1 MFISIFTDELGL
13 NVTEALPIIKSWGL
27 SHVDFR
33 SKVFGKGIEVLN
45 DDELKQL
52 RKLVDDHGMTVA
64 CLQTSLCKVH
74 LPDAERQKKELE
86 KLEGIIR
93 AADALDCRLVRSFSY
108 WQPQGKESGIL
119 ASQAD
124 VLEKVMDM
132 FAPIA
137 RRAKEAGLIMSFE
150 NCGVATD
157 EVFALLDA
165 LKVHGWNMA
174 WDVENTWGCTERKQ
188 DEDAFIARM
197 IKRANCVHVKAW
209 GAIALMGKAEPIPY
223 KKVLRAC
230 HELGMTG
237 PVSAETHNFG
247 KKGPDVDVS
256 KMLVDAI
263 RDAWPAGVP
272 HSVDRRAVV

>member
-1 MFISIFTDELGL
+1 MYISIFTDELGL
-13 NVTEALPIIKSWGL
+13 DVSEALPIIKSWGL
-27 SHVDFR
+27 RHVDFR
-33 SKVFGKGIEVLN
+33 SKVFGKQIH
-45 DDELKQL
+45 ELDARELREL

-74 LPDAERQKKELE
+74 LPDAERQKKEAE

-108 WQPQGKESGIL
+108 WQPQGSDSGTL
-119 ASQAD
+119 ATSAD
-124 VLEKVMDM
+124 VLERVMDM
-132 FAPIA
+132 FASIA

-157 EVFALLDA
+157 EIFALLDA
-165 LKVHGWNMA
+165 LNVPGWNMA
-174 WDVENTWGCTERKQ
+174 WDVDNTWGCAERKQ
-188 DEDAFIARM
+188 DEDAFITRM
-197 IKRANCVHVKAW
+197 VKRANCVHVKAW
-209 GAIALMGKAEPIPY
+209 GAIALMEKAVPIPY

-230 HELGMTG
+230 RELGMNG

-256 KMLVDAI
+256 KMVIDAI
-263 RDAWPAGVP
+263 RDAWPEGVP
-272 HSVDRRAVV
+272 QSLNK

>member
-13 NVTEALPIIKSWGL
+13 DVTEVLPIIKSWGM

-33 SKVFGKGIEVLN
+33 SKVFGKGIEMLS

-52 RKLVDDHGMTVA
+52 RKLVDDHGMIVG

-74 LPDAERQKKELE
+74 LPDAERQKKEQE

-93 AADALDCRLVRSFSY
+93 AADALNCRLVRSFSY
-108 WQPQGKESGIL
+108 WQPQGQDSGAL
-119 ASQAD
+119 ATKGD

-157 EVFALLDA
+157 EIFALLDA
-165 LKVHGWNMA
+165 LAVPGWNMA
-174 WDVENTWGCTERKQ
+174 WDVENTWGCAERKQ
-188 DEDAFIARM
+188 DEDAFITRM
-197 IKRANCVHVKAW
+197 VKRANCVHVKAW
-209 GAIALMGKAEPIPY
+209 GAIALMEKAVPIPY
-223 KKVLRAC
+223 KKVMRAC
-230 HELGMTG
+230 HELGMNG

-256 KMLVDAI
+256 KMVIDAI
-263 RDAWPAGVP
+263 RLAWPEGVG
-272 HSVDRRAVV
+272 RG

>member
-13 NVTEALPIIKSWGL
+13 DVTEALPIIKSWGL
-27 SHVDFR
+27 CHVDFR
-33 SKVFGKGIEVLN
+33 SKVFGKGIEMLSN
-45 DDELKQL
+45 DELQQL
-52 RKLVDDHGMTVA
+52 KKLVHEHGMTVG

-74 LPDAERQKKELE
+74 LPDAERQKKEE
-86 KLEGIIR
+86 AKLEGIIR

-108 WQPQGKESGIL
+108 WQPQGEESGML
-119 ASQAD
+119 ATRAD

-137 RRAKEAGLIMSFE
+137 RRAEEAGLILSFE

-165 LKVHGWNMA
+165 LDVPGWDMA
-174 WDVENTWGCTERKQ
+174 WDVANTWGCAERKQ
-188 DEDAFIARM
+188 DEDAFITRM
-197 IKRANCVHVKAW
+197 IKRANCVHVKAG
-209 GAIALMGKAEPIPY
+209 GALSIMPRYEAIPY
-223 KKVLRAC
+223 AKVLKAC
-230 HELGMTG
+230 HELGMAG

-256 KMLVDAI
+256 RMLVDAI
-263 RDAWPAGVP
+263 RDAWPAG
-272 HSVDRRAVV
+272 STQS